1 MKRRIVQQIKDGTPR
16 KAGAE
21 PDGGEIKQKEAPSGH
36 LEQTESVKE
45 EPGEPKINSFIEVDD
60 AIKKKLDDLSLLTS
74 LIPYHIWKS
83 MQQ

>member
-1 MKRRIVQQIKDGTPR
+1 MQKVEDGTPR
-16 KAGAE
+16 KAGAK